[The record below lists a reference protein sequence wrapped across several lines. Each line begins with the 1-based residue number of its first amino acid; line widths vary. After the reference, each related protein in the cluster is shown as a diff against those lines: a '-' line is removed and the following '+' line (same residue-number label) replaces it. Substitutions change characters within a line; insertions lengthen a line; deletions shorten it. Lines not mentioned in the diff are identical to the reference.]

1 MELNKSNIKKILGV
15 VAFAALFYTGLQQ
28 WDRVCAF
35 AAKIFGY
42 LFPFLLGGGIA
53 FILHVPMRFLEGRV
67 VEPLLR
73 RGPDRLRRS
82 SRGVSIVLALALVA
96 GVLFFVV
103 FLVAPA
109 LDETA
114 QSVAEKAPAAFR
126 SLRRWVYSLQDKYPE
141 IAKEI
146 LSIDIDWRSVGEQVG
161 GWISAAGAQALSSTV
176 GMAASVIGVF
186 VKFFI
191 ALTFA
196 LYVLSQ
202 KEKLGRQCRMLF
214 YAFLPEKGADWL
226 LRVGGM
232 ASQTFARFLSGQC
245 MEACILG
252 AMFFVAMTIFQFKYA
267 LMISVLIAVTALIPI
282 FGAMIALVV
291 GDFLLLIDDPTQA
304 FWFIILF
311 FALQQLEENLIYP
324 RVVGNS
330 VGLPSIWVLA
340 AVSIGGSAMGIPGM
354 LLFIPLC
361 SVLYAL
367 LREVTYTRLGRRY
380 GAKAAVLTAGGA
392 PAPSKPKAGKKPA
405 SKPPA
410 AHNNRKGGEGGD
422 RP

>member
-53 FILHVPMRFLEGRV
+53 FILNVPMRFLEGRV

-82 SRGVSIVLALALVA
+82 SRGVSIVLTLALVA

-114 QSVAEKAPAAFR
+114 QSVAKEAPDAFR
-126 SLRRWVYSLQDKYPE
+126 SLRRWVYSLRDKYPE

-146 LSIDIDWRSVGEQVG
+146 LSIDIDWKSVGEQVG

-186 VKFFI
+186 VNFFI
-191 ALTFA
+191 ALTFS
-196 LYVLSQ
+196 LYVLSH

-214 YAFLPEKGADWL
+214 YAFLPDLRPVSLRPMYGSLYFGRHVLCGDDDFSIQICADDQ
-226 LRVGGM
+226 R
-232 ASQTFARFLSGQC
+232 A
-245 MEACILG
+245 
-252 AMFFVAMTIFQFKYA
+252 
-267 LMISVLIAVTALIPI
+267 
-282 FGAMIALVV
+282 
-291 GDFLLLIDDPTQA
+291 D
-304 FWFIILF
+304 
-311 FALQQLEENLIYP
+311 
-324 RVVGNS
+324 
-330 VGLPSIWVLA
+330 
-340 AVSIGGSAMGIPGM
+340 
-354 LLFIPLC
+354 
-361 SVLYAL
+361 
-367 LREVTYTRLGRRY
+367 RRY
-380 GAKAAVLTAGGA
+380 GADSHLRR
-392 PAPSKPKAGKKPA
+392 
-405 SKPPA
+405 
-410 AHNNRKGGEGGD
+410 HD
-422 RP
+422 RPGRGGFSAAD

>member
-1 MELNKSNIKKILGV
+1 MELNKSNIKKILGI

-28 WDRVCAF
+28 WDRVSAF
-35 AAKIFGY
+35 AGKIFGY
-42 LFPFLLGGGIA
+42 FFPFLLGGGIA
-53 FILHVPMRFLEGRV
+53 FILNVPMRFLEERV

-73 RGPDRLRRS
+73 QAPKRLRRGG
-82 SRGVSIVLALALVA
+82 RGISIALTLALVV

-103 FLVAPA
+103 FLVSPA
-109 LDETA
+109 LGETA
-114 QSVAEKAPAAFR
+114 QSVAEEAPGALLAAQ
-126 SLRRWVYSLQDKYPE
+126 RWVYSLQDKYPE
-141 IAKEI
+141 IAEEI
-146 LSIDIDWRSVGEQVG
+146 LSIKIDWKHVGEQVG
-161 GWISAAGAQALSSTV
+161 SWISAAGAQALSSTV
-176 GMAASVIGVF
+176 GMATSVIGVF
-186 VKFFI
+186 INFFI
-191 ALTFA
+191 ALTFSI
-196 LYVLSQ
+196 YVLAQ

-214 YAFLPEKGADWL
+214 YAFLPEKGANWL

-252 AMFFVAMTIFQFKYA
+252 AMFFVTMTIFQFKYA
-267 LMISVLIAVTALIPI
+267 LMISVLVAVTALIPI

-291 GDFLLLIDDPTQA
+291 GAFLLLIDDPAQA
-304 FWFIILF
+304 LWFVILF
-311 FALQQLEENLIYP
+311 FVLQQLEENLIYP

-367 LREVTYTRLGRRY
+367 LREATYSRLKGK
-380 GAKAAVLTAGGA
+380 GASKAVLAAGVRGETL
-392 PAPSKPKAGKKPA
+392 GKKSAP
-405 SKPPA
+405 KPPVSQS
-410 AHNNRKGGEGGD
+410 RKKGGEGGD